1 MQLTLDPQDAALLL
15 DILTDS
21 LSNLRAEIADTD
33 SYDYRQ
39 ALKAREA
46 RLRAIIARLQALAA
60 APEPGPPPSGGSS

>member
-15 DILTDS
+15 DVLTDT
-21 LSNLRAEIADTD
+21 LSNLRAEIVDTD

-39 ALKAREA
+39 ALKAREV

-60 APEPGPPPSGGSS
+60 AESGPPPSGGSS